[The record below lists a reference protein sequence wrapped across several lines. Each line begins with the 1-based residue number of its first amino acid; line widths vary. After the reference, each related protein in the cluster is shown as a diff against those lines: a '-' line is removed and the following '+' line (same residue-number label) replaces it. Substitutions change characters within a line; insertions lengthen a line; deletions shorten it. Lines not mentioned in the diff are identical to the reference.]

1 MVKDARRLVRVLLVR
16 RAQVSAGIWK
26 VFKPAFWLIDLLSNC
41 SADLFGSDIGGDCLC
56 KNMVLPSMSVRIR
69 FLSLI
74 IAAGI

>member
-41 SADLFGSDIGGDCLC
+41 PADLFGSDIGGDCLC

-74 IAAGI
+74 IAGI